1 MSYGSRSSRVS
12 SLPHLVLGVLLGWL
26 LATVSAAAL
35 EVPYLSGRVNDLAG
49 LLNDAAEQRLE
60 QKLAEIERSTG
71 AQVVV
76 LTLPSLEGEN
86 LEEYSHR
93 VASTWQL
100 GQKGQDNGVLFLI
113 ARDDRKMRLEVGYG
127 LEAVLP
133 DLASR
138 RILDHV
144 VRPRFR
150 AGDFAGGIEAGVEAI
165 AKSLKGESLPPQ
177 ALANQPHEEI
187 PWWLK
192 PILGVV
198 FLAVI
203 GIFSL
208 IALLGSGCQS
218 WFLYLFLLPFWSSFP
233 SVFLHPLAGPIAGA
247 LWLLFFPALKL
258 WSRKTAAGRALI
270 QRFSR
275 LAPLGTPT
283 ASQKGGTFG
292 NWSSFGG
299 SWGSFG
305 GGGSSFR
312 GGGGSFGGGGASSQ
326 W

>member
-1 MSYGSRSSRVS
+1 MRIRLPCLPALWAILAGLFAGSFVA
-12 SLPHLVLGVLLGWL
+12 G
-26 LATVSAAAL
+26 L
-35 EVPYLSGRVNDLAG
+35 EVPYLSGRVNDLAA
-49 LLNDAAEQRLE
+49 LLNDAAKQRLE
-60 QKLAEIERSTG
+60 QKLAEIERTTG

-76 LTLPSLEGEN
+76 LTVPSLEGEN

-93 VASTWQL
+93 VASTWKL
-100 GQKGQDNGVLFLI
+100 GQKEKDNGVLFLI

-138 RILDHV
+138 RILDNL

-150 AGDFAGGIEAGVEAI
+150 DGDFEGGIEAGADAI
-165 AKSLKGESLPPQ
+165 AKNLRGESLPPE
-177 ALANQPHEEI
+177 ALADQSHEEI
-187 PWWLK
+187 PWWLAL
-192 PILGVV
+192 ILGVA
-198 FLAVI
+198 FITVI
-203 GIFSL
+203 GTFSFF
-208 IALLGSGCQS
+208 ALLGSGGQS
-218 WFLYLFLLPFWSSFP
+218 WFLYVLLLPFWASFP
-233 SVFLHPLAGPIAGA
+233 SVFLHPLAGPIAGVC
-247 LWLLFFPALKL
+247 WLLFFPAFKL

-275 LAPLGTPT
+275 LDPLGTPT
-283 ASQKGGTFG
+283 ASKKGGTFG
-292 NWSSFGG
+292 NRSSFGG

-312 GGGGSFGGGGASSQ
+312 GGGGSFGGGGASSR